1 MVLGEEWIASLTTAG
16 GGNYEQS
23 MALSFSHDKARK
35 GCHYVEFNDLSCFKW
50 QSMTNIYQFNWPG
63 FQEHKMSILPVVVL
77 PPVSMHS
84 TPVTAT
90 NGGQNVE
97 GIEDGEVR
105 K

>member
-1 MVLGEEWIASLTTAG
+1 MVLGEKWIASLTTAG

-23 MALSFSHDKARK
+23 MALSFSHD
-35 GCHYVEFNDLSCFKW
+35 NDLSCFKW

-63 FQEHKMSILPVVVL
+63 FQEHKMSILPVVAL

-97 GIEDGEVR
+97 GIEDGEIR

>member
-1 MVLGEEWIASLTTAG
+1 
-16 GGNYEQS
+16 
-23 MALSFSHDKARK
+23 
-35 GCHYVEFNDLSCFKW
+35 
-50 QSMTNIYQFNWPG
+50 
-63 FQEHKMSILPVVVL
+63 MSILPVVVL

-97 GIEDGEVR
+97 GIEDGEIR